1 MFVDFGARLLLSCE
15 FDGLGFDFCCGCDVS
30 LFVAGDFDSLGFL
43 RGLCCVVWCWS
54 YMAGLMLS

>member
-1 MFVDFGARLLLSCE
+1 MQGCCYRVSLMDLVLM
-15 FDGLGFDFCCGCDVS
+15 FCCGCDVS

>member
-1 MFVDFGARLLLSCE
+1 MDLVLM
-15 FDGLGFDFCCGCDVS
+15 FCCGCDVS